1 MSKKRFSK
9 LQKWILATCYQLPNK
24 MIARRDI
31 IGRRFSPIKGWVTGF
46 FEERT
51 PTIDVVLSNS
61 IWNLISKGLITG
73 LSLMKLSDMARLYN
87 KKGKSIKDFENDCL
101 KRGVDPTRER
111 KITVFSMKG
120 KTKVKIIKLTNRGE
134 IRAKELL
141 KAKL

>member
-31 IGRRFSPIKGWVTGF
+31 IGRRTGF

-51 PTIDVVLSNS
+51 PTIDVVLSRS
-61 IWNLISKGLITG
+61 IWSLIERGFITG
-73 LSLMKLSDMARLYN
+73 LSKMKLSDMARLYN

-111 KITVFSMKG
+111 KITVFSRKG
-120 KTKVKIIKLTNRGE
+120 FSKVKAIKLTDEG
-134 IRAKELL
+134 AKEFL
-141 KAKL
+141 KLSNKT